1 MLTFVTLFFTLLSG
15 VTRTPISAPPP
26 PDYSNA
32 ANWAALP
39 TTEDFADLLPDA
51 TLINGEDAARADV
64 FFIHPTTFTSK
75 NKRTWNAYVNDR
87 ELNKKTDE
95 TTIKHQASVF
105 NGSCRVYAPRY
116 RQANIKVYYRRGK
129 KHAEEAL
136 DIAYSDVKTAFE
148 YYLSHYNQG
157 RPIIIASH
165 SQGSTHARRLL
176 KEFFDGK
183 PLSQQL
189 VAAYMAGMPIKQS
202 DFTNIPPCNNPG
214 QSGCFNTWNTWVWG
228 SKQKKY
234 YQNAIATN
242 PLNWTIDGT
251 YAPAA
256 LNKGGVL
263 GKFNGIVPQLTDAQS
278 YKGILWA
285 HKPDVK
291 GKLLLII
298 RNYHVADFNLFYMNI
313 RQNAGYR
320 IGQFLQN
327 R

>member
-1 MLTFVTLFFTLLSG
+1 MFILITFLVTVLGAKNNNS
-15 VTRTPISAPPP
+15 ISDPPP
-26 PDYSNA
+26 PDYSVV

-39 TTEDFADLLPDA
+39 NIVDFADLLPDT
-51 TLINGEDAARADV
+51 TLVNGEDTARTDV

-75 NKRTWNAYVNDR
+75 NKRVWNADVNDR

-116 RQANIKVYYRRGK
+116 RQANIKVYYHKGR

-136 DIAYSDVKTAFE
+136 DLAYSDVKAAFE
-148 YYLSHYNQG
+148 YYLAHYNQG

-189 VAAYMAGMPIKQS
+189 VVAYMAGMPITKAN
-202 DFTNIPPCNNPG
+202 FTHILPCNNPG
-214 QSGCFNTWNTWVWG
+214 QTGCFNTWNTWVWG

-251 YAPAA
+251 YAPAT
-256 LNKGGVL
+256 LNRGGVL

-278 YKGILWA
+278 YKGILWV
-285 HKPDVK
+285 HKPNIK
-291 GKLLLII
+291 GKLLFLIK
-298 RNYHVADFNLFYMNI
+298 NYHIADFNLFYMNI
-313 RQNAGYR
+313 RQNAAYR
-320 IGQFLQN
+320 IEQFLQH